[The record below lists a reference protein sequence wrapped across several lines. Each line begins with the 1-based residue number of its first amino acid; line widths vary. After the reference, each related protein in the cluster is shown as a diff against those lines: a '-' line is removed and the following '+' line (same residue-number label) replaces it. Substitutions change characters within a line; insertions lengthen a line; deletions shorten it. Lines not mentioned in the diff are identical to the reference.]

1 MEVKK
6 FEAFSI
12 QDAIKLVRREFGKDA
27 VILSTRE
34 KQGAQQGNQHNP
46 SQSKL
51 YEVVAA
57 RGSTSTRV
65 LNEQEASTAKPFEF
79 RKMRTRDEPQ
89 VIKSSPN
96 LPQLNQDTIRAAQS
110 LSRPR
115 PNTQGQQTA
124 QSQTQTLNRSNGP
137 IPKFVVDAPASAPAA
152 HTSTEIKDLKS
163 ELTKLRKEMEALPQI
178 DVGMQVQEIKVLL
191 HEIMR
196 SSVSK
201 NMSDAKLHDFV
212 TDLGVKLRAAGVM
225 ESICGDL
232 LALISSQKIPREA
245 DGREIV
251 GERLREFYLNAAIRE
266 VFRQVQITGTWQTE
280 TGEQSITA
288 LVGPTGVGKTTTI
301 AKLAAK
307 LKSEGKHVALIS
319 MDTFRIAA
327 ADQLRVY
334 AKILDCPFAEVSD
347 IAELQSAI
355 QTHNNADY
363 ILIDTAGRSYRAPNQ
378 MNDLKAMN
386 QMAIPIHFHMVL
398 ASTMK
403 QRDMDENIKAFR
415 FLSLESLLFTKLDE
429 SWSFGEIFNCNVRS
443 KLPLSY
449 FTTGQKVPDDLET
462 ASKERVVERLFR
474 L

>member
-34 KQGAQQGNQHNP
+34 KQGAQQGSQQNQ
-46 SQSKL
+46 SQTKL

-65 LNEQEASTAKPFEF
+65 LNEQEASQAKPFEF

-89 VIKSSPN
+89 VIKSTPN
-96 LPQLNQDTIRAAQS
+96 LPQLNQETIRTAQS

-115 PNTQGQQTA
+115 INTQASQAA
-124 QSQTQTLNRSNGP
+124 QMTTPNSNRNSP
-137 IPKFVVDAPASAPAA
+137 IPKFVIDTPAPAPAP

-201 NMSDAKLHDFV
+201 NVGDAKLHDFV
-212 TDLGVKLRAAGVM
+212 TDLGVKMRAAGVM

-232 LALISSQKIPREA
+232 LALISSQKVPREA

-251 GERLREFYLNAAIRE
+251 GEKLREFYLNAAIRE
-266 VFRQVQITGTWQTE
+266 VFRQVQITGSWQTE
-280 TGEQSITA
+280 AGEQSITA

-301 AKLAAK
+301 AKIAAK

-347 IAELQSAI
+347 VAELQSAI
-355 QTHNNADY
+355 QKYNDADY